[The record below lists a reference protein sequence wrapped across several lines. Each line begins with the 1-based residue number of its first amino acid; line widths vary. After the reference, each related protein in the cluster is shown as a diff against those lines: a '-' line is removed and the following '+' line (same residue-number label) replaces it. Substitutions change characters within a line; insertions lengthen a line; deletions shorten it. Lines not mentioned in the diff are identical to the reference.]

1 MKNSKHLFSS
11 TKNLVILGVFIALG
25 TILML
30 IEIRIQLYRF

>member
-30 IEIRIQLYRF
+30 IEIPYPMYRF